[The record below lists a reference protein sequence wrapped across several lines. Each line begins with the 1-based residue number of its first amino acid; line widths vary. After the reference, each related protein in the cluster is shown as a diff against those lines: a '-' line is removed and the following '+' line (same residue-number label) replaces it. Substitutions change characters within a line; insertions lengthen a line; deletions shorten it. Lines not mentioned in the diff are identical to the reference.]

1 MVGVTDLDGAL
12 RVKLLAK
19 RKLRSLLAGDLR
31 FCEVVLGFDSNDDVY
46 ENASA
51 VGWHTGFA
59 DRAIRT
65 AENGLWRSPG
75 DPEAPLVL
83 AEYAPPMDQICPRSL
98 LGRVVDRC
106 ADRGFRAL
114 AAFEY
119 EFVLFDETPHSV
131 RDKDFRNLRPI
142 TPGAFAYSAL
152 RSSVW
157 HELYDELL
165 TGCERLGVPLE
176 GLHAESGPGVLEA
189 AIEVGDPLRAADRA
203 ILFKTFVKTVA
214 QRRGLMASFMSR
226 WSLDWPGQGGHIHL
240 SLQDEDGRAV
250 FHAEERLAGLSD
262 TMRHFVG
269 GQRQLLPELC
279 AMFAPTVNA
288 YTRLAPGAWA
298 PTRATW
304 GVDNRTCA
312 LRAIP
317 GAPASQRVEH
327 RVPGADANPYL
338 ALAAA
343 LGSGL
348 WGVEHEIDPGEPV
361 VGNAYEGPADPGAA
375 LPETLDEAATRFARS
390 SASAELFGVAFV
402 EHFVTSRR
410 WEERQFRRAVTD
422 WELRRYLEVI

>member
-19 RKLRSLLAGDLR
+19 RKLRALLAGDLR

-59 DRAIRT
+59 DREIRIG
-65 AENGLWRSPG
+65 ENGLWRSPG
-75 DPEAPLVL
+75 DPDAPLVL

-157 HELYDELL
+157 RELYDELL

-240 SLQDEDGRAV
+240 SLQDEDGDAV
-250 FHAEERLAGLSD
+250 FHAQDGLAGLSD

-269 GQRQLLPELC
+269 GQRRYCPSC
-279 AMFAPTVNA
+279 A
-288 YTRLAPGAWA
+288 R
-298 PTRATW
+298 
-304 GVDNRTCA
+304 C
-312 LRAIP
+312 
-317 GAPASQRVEH
+317 
-327 RVPGADANPYL
+327 
-338 ALAAA
+338 
-343 LGSGL
+343 
-348 WGVEHEIDPGEPV
+348 
-361 VGNAYEGPADPGAA
+361 
-375 LPETLDEAATRFARS
+375 
-390 SASAELFGVAFV
+390 
-402 EHFVTSRR
+402 SRPR
-410 WEERQFRRAVTD
+410 
-422 WELRRYLEVI
+422 